1 MCGGREKG
9 GLLGPASREELASS
23 SFTLYQGSEEEI
35 ENSELLTFSLAFVL
49 GYELSPHMCI
59 YVMYTHKKG
68 MCISY
73 FSIAMI
79 KHHGQATY
87 RRKGLFGAY
96 SSEGEEYMAIMVGV
110 TAAGR

>member
-1 MCGGREKG
+1 
-9 GLLGPASREELASS
+9 
-23 SFTLYQGSEEEI
+23 
-35 ENSELLTFSLAFVL
+35 
-49 GYELSPHMCI
+49 
-59 YVMYTHKKG
+59 MYTHTQKS
-68 MCISY
+68 MRISY

-110 TAAGR
+110 MAAGR